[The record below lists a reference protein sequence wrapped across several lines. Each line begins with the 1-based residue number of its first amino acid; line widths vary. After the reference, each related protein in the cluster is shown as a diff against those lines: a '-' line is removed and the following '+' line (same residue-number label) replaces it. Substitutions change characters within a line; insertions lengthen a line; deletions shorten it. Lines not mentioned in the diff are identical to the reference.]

1 MPEMEAYKKL
11 LASQPEN
18 ETYYECV
25 TLSHSLFS
33 KTYYLVVDSQPLTA
47 QIPTGQLVTFEPAS
61 IAPTNAQNSNDLDQS
76 VSFTISDVE
85 NILDSELDRIPL
97 GNQESPIA
105 AYSIYHSDFLNSPV
119 EHTAYTVKSVP
130 QKKGA
135 FTVKAGAPDLNSDE
149 TGEIYDLDRFPPLRS
164 VF

>member
-1 MPEMEAYKKL
+1 MPEMEAYRKL

-25 TLSHSLFS
+25 TLSHSLYS
-33 KTYYLVVDSQPLTA
+33 KTYYLVIDSQPLTA
-47 QIPTGQLVTFEPAS
+47 TTPAGEVVVFGPAS
-61 IAPTNAQNSNDLDQS
+61 ISATNPQNSNDLDQT
-76 VSFTISDVE
+76 VSFTISDIE

-105 AYSIYHSDFLNSPV
+105 AYSIYHSDFLDSPV
-119 EHTAYTVKSVP
+119 EYTEYTVKSVP
-130 QKKGA
+130 QKKGV
-135 FTVKAGAPDLNSDE
+135 FTIKAGAPDLNSDE

>member
-1 MPEMEAYKKL
+1 MPELEAYKKL

-18 ETYYECV
+18 ETSYETV

-33 KTYYLVVDSQPLTA
+33 KTYYLVVDSQPLEARTPA
-47 QIPTGQLVTFEPAS
+47 GDLVTFEPAS
-61 IAPTNAQNSNDLDQS
+61 ISPTNAQNSNDLDQS

-105 AYSIYHSDFLNSPV
+105 AYAIYHSDFLDSPV
-119 EHTAYTVKSVP
+119 EYTEYTIKSVP
-130 QKKGA
+130 QKKGV
-135 FTVKAGAPDLNSDE
+135 FTIRAGAPDLNSDE
-149 TGEIYDLDRFPPLRS
+149 TGEIFDLDRFSPLRS